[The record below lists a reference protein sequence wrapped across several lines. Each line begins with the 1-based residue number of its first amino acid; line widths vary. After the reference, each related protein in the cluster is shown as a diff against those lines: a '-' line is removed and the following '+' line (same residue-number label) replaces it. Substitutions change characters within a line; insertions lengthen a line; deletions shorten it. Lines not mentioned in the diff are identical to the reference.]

1 MPKEAVAHE
10 SDQNTQISQ
19 YFEESRG
26 IIAGLFV
33 LMLAEIWLLA
43 KELGMRI

>member
-1 MPKEAVAHE
+1 MSKEAVAHA
-10 SDQNTQISQ
+10 SDQNTQIGQ
-19 YFEESRG
+19 CFEESRD